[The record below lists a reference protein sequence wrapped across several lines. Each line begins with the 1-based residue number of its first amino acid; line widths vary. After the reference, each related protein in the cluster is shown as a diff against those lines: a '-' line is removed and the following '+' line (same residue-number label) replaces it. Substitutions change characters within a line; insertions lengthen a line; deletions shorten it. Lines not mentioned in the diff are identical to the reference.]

1 MNIGSG
7 WGGDGVG
14 VRRGGQKYPQLLH
27 VIETRGSSIHVHYST
42 NLALLPNCDV
52 LLLKTKLKDKSMR

>member
-7 WGGDGVG
+7 WGGHGVG
-14 VRRGGQKYPQLLH
+14 VRGVDRNTPSCFMLQKLAEALL
-27 VIETRGSSIHVHYST
+27 VHYST

-52 LLLKTKLKDKSMR
+52 LLLKTKLKEKSIT